1 MQSKVKTT
9 IYAILNEIMED
20 AIIGASAIDIINK
33 INLIRRKII
42 SCLSFFFFSSIISS
56 WSFDIESS
64 YSLNLSFSSSNARLC
79 IDSGK
84 SS

>member
-64 YSLNLSFSSSNARLC
+64 YSLNLSFSSSNARL
-79 IDSGK
+79 
-84 SS
+84 

>member
-9 IYAILNEIMED
+9 IYAILNEIMVD

-64 YSLNLSFSSSNARLC
+64 YSFNLSFSSSNDRL
-79 IDSGK
+79 
-84 SS
+84 

>member
-20 AIIGASAIDIINK
+20 TIIGASAIDIINK

-42 SCLSFFFFSSIISS
+42 SVYLFSSFPQLFHLGLLI
-56 WSFDIESS
+56 
-64 YSLNLSFSSSNARLC
+64 
-79 IDSGK
+79 
-84 SS
+84 

>member
-20 AIIGASAIDIINK
+20 TIIGASAIDIINK

-42 SCLSFFFFSSIISS
+42 SCLSFPQLFHLGLLI
-56 WSFDIESS
+56 
-64 YSLNLSFSSSNARLC
+64 
-79 IDSGK
+79 
-84 SS
+84 

>member
-20 AIIGASAIDIINK
+20 TIIGASAIDIINK

-42 SCLSFFFFSSIISS
+42 SCLSFFFFS
-56 WSFDIESS
+56 
-64 YSLNLSFSSSNARLC
+64 
-79 IDSGK
+79 
-84 SS
+84 